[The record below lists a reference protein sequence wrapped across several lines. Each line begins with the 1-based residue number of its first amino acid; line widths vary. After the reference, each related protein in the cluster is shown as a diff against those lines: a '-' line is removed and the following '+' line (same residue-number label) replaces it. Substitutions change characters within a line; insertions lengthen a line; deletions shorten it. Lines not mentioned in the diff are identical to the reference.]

1 MSRARLTSGLFGC
14 ALALVFF
21 FGNLAPGLAHET
33 LPGSS
38 MAGQRFDGAAAG
50 RLSRAGAQLF
60 PVVFIGEISDVVTPL
75 PEFEGPPRTF
85 AAPPE
90 MRLRAPLIIG
100 GPRGQKISR
109 HLLDSILL
117 I

>member
-1 MSRARLTSGLFGC
+1 MSRARLTIGLFGC

-21 FGNLAPGLAHET
+21 FGNLAPGLAET
-33 LPGSS
+33 LPASS
-38 MAGQRFDGAAAG
+38 MAGHRFDRAAG
-50 RLSRAGAQLF
+50 RLARAGAHLF
-60 PVVFIGEISDVVTPL
+60 PLVLVGEISDVVTPL
-75 PEFEGPPRTF
+75 PEFQGPPRTF

-90 MRLRAPLIIG
+90 MRLRTPLIIG
-100 GPRGQKISR
+100 GARGSKVSR